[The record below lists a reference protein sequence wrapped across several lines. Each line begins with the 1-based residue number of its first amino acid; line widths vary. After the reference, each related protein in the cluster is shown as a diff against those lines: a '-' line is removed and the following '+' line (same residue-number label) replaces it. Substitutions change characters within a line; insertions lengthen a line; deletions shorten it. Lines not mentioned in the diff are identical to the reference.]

1 MKLRQ
6 NKMKVITIS
15 SIDTSTIIATLPKV
29 TISTVASTNQRRQFW
44 AQVAQFNPSTSS
56 NSSTQHLV
64 AMFLAMFT
72 TPSLCRL
79 LISCTWFSPFAF
91 AHTCVLDV
99 RLLRQ
104 MCDDAR
110 RCKMHQIGVKTARIN
125 QQAASLS
132 WGLEQ
137 SHSQIA
143 VFFVDC

>member
-1 MKLRQ
+1 MSPQPLLPPCQKSQFRQLHPQTNGGSSGLKWLNLRF
-6 NKMKVITIS
+6 
-15 SIDTSTIIATLPKV
+15 P
-29 TISTVASTNQRRQFW
+29 
-44 AQVAQFNPSTSS
+44 NPSTSS
-56 NSSTQHLV
+56 SSSTQHLV

-72 TPSLCRL
+72 SPSLCRL